1 MLLSALWNSMSC
13 AARLQRAGPG
23 DQGGSIP
30 RAEGHAGLAFQ
41 RAAEDGLSCPCG
53 ATLAVGAP
61 GVHRLVAEDADFRM
75 GQKAGI
81 VSFRNGACFGFL
93 RRDPARPS
101 APHRGVPRRQRD
113 ELRPFCTVPA
123 AFILRRQGVAKDA
136 GRTGDSSAA
145 DANLRTGRGALPR
158 NRSGYPA
165 VT

>member
-1 MLLSALWNSMSC
+1 
-13 AARLQRAGPG
+13 
-23 DQGGSIP
+23 
-30 RAEGHAGLAFQ
+30 
-41 RAAEDGLSCPCG
+41 
-53 ATLAVGAP
+53 
-61 GVHRLVAEDADFRM
+61 M
-75 GQKAGI
+75 GQMAGI